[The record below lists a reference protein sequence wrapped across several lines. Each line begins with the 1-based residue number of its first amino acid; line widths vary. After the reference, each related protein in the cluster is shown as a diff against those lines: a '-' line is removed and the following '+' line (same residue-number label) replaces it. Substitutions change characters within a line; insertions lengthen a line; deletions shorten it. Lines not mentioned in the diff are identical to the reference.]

1 MPQCDDDYPQRIS
14 ALVRRLGVPFHRLL
28 LRSHRPFVLA
38 AVLTLTLVGLAFIGT
53 ARVDPGPPRL
63 ADEETRAVNTVGTLP
78 SIRGAIIRHWA
89 DPFLSSGLSRAM
101 ARETR
106 LARTYGEDEVPANH
120 LRYLTSPDGYL
131 LKKATPLTVMTK
143 RLRKDILV
151 YTVEEGD
158 NVSTLAER
166 FDITTDTIVWA
177 NPDLE
182 ADPDYIVVGQKLL
195 ILPVPGV
202 LHTVKEGDTLESV
215 AKMYKADPRAI
226 VEYEFNNLKE
236 PYTLTPGQKI
246 IVPGGEKPYQPRLV
260 TLPDG
265 RQVLVG
271 APRGLGRFVWP
282 AQGWVTT
289 RFGEWVDGK
298 AHRGIDISAYP
309 GAPIYAADAGAVV
322 HAGPLGNY
330 GLAVIIDHG
339 NGYQTIYGHLSVY
352 YPKVGQSVRRG
363 QAIGKMGATGKTI
376 PPGAVHLHFE
386 MLLWGGLVDPL
397 KYLP

>member
-1 MPQCDDDYPQRIS
+1 MVS
-14 ALVRRLGVPFHRLL
+14 ATQVNPEPTGLPEGEAR
-28 LRSHRPFVLA
+28 
-38 AVLTLTLVGLAFIGT
+38 AVAT
-53 ARVDPGPPRL
+53 ARV
-63 ADEETRAVNTVGTLP
+63 LP
-78 SIRGAIIRHWA
+78 SIRGAIIPSQA
-89 DPFLSSGLSRAM
+89 DPFRSSSLSRAI
-101 ARETR
+101 AREAR
-106 LARTYGEDEVPANH
+106 LARAYGEEEVPANT
-120 LRYLTSPDGYL
+120 LRYLTTPDGYL
-131 LKKATPLTVMTK
+131 LKQSTPLTVMTK
-143 RLRKDILV
+143 RLRKDLLV

-215 AKMYKADPRAI
+215 AKMYKADPQAI
-226 VEYEFNNLKE
+226 AEYEFNNLKE

-246 IVPGGEKPYQPRLV
+246 IVPNGEKPYQPRLV

-271 APRGLGRFVWP
+271 APKGLGRFVWP

-309 GAPIYAADAGAVV
+309 GAPIYAADAGAVI

-339 NGYQTIYGHLSVY
+339 NGYQTLYGHLSVY

-386 MLLWGGLVDPL
+386 MLLWGGLVNPL